1 MVEFEIRPL
10 SDGFGAEIIGLDLNM
25 PLSDDEFAAVR
36 RAWFESGVVV
46 FRDQTLT
53 PDSQVA
59 FSRRFGPLIIH
70 VMDQFLLP
78 GHPEIL
84 LISNKKAADGKAAGF
99 EDAGRY
105 WHSDISYAEKPALG
119 SLLYA
124 VEIPPEGG
132 DTMFADMRRAL
143 DALPDATRRRIE
155 GLRARH
161 SYTRNYRA
169 KQTIEDGRPAISAD
183 QQSQLADV
191 THPMVRTVE
200 DTGHQTLFVNPGFTF
215 GIEGMDEAE
224 GDALLSELFASST
237 RPEFVYVH
245 KWRKRDLLC
254 WDNRS
259 VMHHATMYDP
269 TQTRHMHRTTIEGAR
284 PV

>member
-1 MVEFEIRPL
+1 MAFEIRPVEN
-10 SDGFGAEIIGLDLNM
+10 GFAVEVVGIDLAQ
-25 PLSDDEFAAVR
+25 PLSDEDFASLR
-36 RAWFESGVVV
+36 SAWFEAGVIV
-46 FRDQTLT
+46 FRDQHLT
-53 PDSQVA
+53 PAQQVA
-59 FSRRFGPLIIH
+59 FSRRFGPLIVH

-84 LISNKKAADGKAAGF
+84 LISNKKRDDGTPVGF

-105 WHSDISYAEKPALG
+105 WHSDISYVEKPALG

-143 DALPDATRRRIE
+143 EALPAETRRRIE

-161 SYTRNYRA
+161 SYTHSYA
-169 KQTIEDGRPAISAD
+169 QKQTIEGGRPAIRDD
-183 QQSQLADV
+183 QQSKLADV
-191 THPMVRTVE
+191 THPLIRTVE
-200 DTGHQTLFVNPGFTF
+200 DTGAQTLFVNPGFTYE
-215 GIEGMDEAE
+215 IEGLDAAE
-224 GDALLSELFASST
+224 SDALLAELFAFST

-245 KWRKRDLLC
+245 KWRPHDLLC

-269 TQTRHMHRTTIEGAR
+269 AYTRHMHRTTIEGAR

>member
-1 MVEFEIRPL
+1 MDFEIRPL
-10 SDGFGAEIIGLDLNM
+10 SDGFGAEIIGLDLGV
-25 PLSDDEFAAVR
+25 PLSDDDFATVR
-36 RAWFESGVVV
+36 RTWFESGVMV

-78 GHPEIL
+78 DHPEIL
-84 LISNKKAADGKAAGF
+84 LISNKKTTDGKAAGF

-105 WHSDISYAEKPALG
+105 WHSDVSYADRPALG

-143 DALPDATRRRIE
+143 AALPEATRQRIE

-169 KQTIEDGRPAISAD
+169 RQTIEGGRPAISAD

-191 THPMVRTVE
+191 SHPMVRTVE
-200 DTGHQTLFVNPGFTF
+200 DTGYQTLFVNPGFTF
-215 GIEGMDEAE
+215 GIEGMDGAE
-224 GDALLSELFASST
+224 GDALLSDLFDRAT

-245 KWRKRDLLC
+245 KWRPRDLLC

-269 TQTRHMHRTTIEGAR
+269 TQTRHMLRTTIEGAR

>member
-1 MVEFEIRPL
+1 MDFEIRPL
-10 SDGFGAEIIGLDLNM
+10 SEGFGAEVVGLDLAR
-25 PLSDDEFAAVR
+25 PLSEENFDRVR
-36 RAWFESGVVV
+36 RAWFGSGIIV
-46 FRDQTLT
+46 FRDQNLT
-53 PDSQVA
+53 PDQQVA

-78 GHPEIL
+78 DHPEIL
-84 LISNKKAADGKAAGF
+84 LISNKKRADGTPVGF

-105 WHSDISYAEKPALG
+105 WHSDISYVDKPALG

-132 DTMFADMRRAL
+132 DTMFADMKRAL
-143 DALPDATRRRIE
+143 EALPAETRQRID

-161 SYTRNYRA
+161 SYTHSYA
-169 KQTIEDGRPAISAD
+169 QKQTIEGGRPAIRAD
-183 QQSQLADV
+183 QQSKLADV
-191 THPMVRTVE
+191 THPLVRTVE
-200 DTGHQTLFVNPGFTF
+200 DTGAQTLFVNPGFTYE
-215 GIEGMDEAE
+215 IEGMDAADS
-224 GDALLSELFASST
+224 DALLAELFEFST

-245 KWRKRDLLC
+245 KWRPHDMLC

-269 TQTRHMHRTTIEGAR
+269 AHTRHMHRTTIEGSR